1 MFHAREAL
9 NAHAL
14 VTGSL
19 NEEYVVGLC
28 SKLEHHRCVIK
39 LRACV
44 GADDS
49 TAASVASEEK
59 NIKRVGLLDKLSFC
73 HLFLSPKLFRLGRQR
88 SLFVTL

>member
-9 NAHAL
+9 NAHTL
-14 VTGSL
+14 VTSSL

-59 NIKRVGLLDKLSFC
+59 DIKRV
-73 HLFLSPKLFRLGRQR
+73 
-88 SLFVTL
+88 SLFNELFF